1 MKLSLAQ
8 VEHVARLAQ
17 LTLSDQEKELFRE
30 QLSSILE
37 YAQRLQQ
44 VDTSAIPPT
53 ATVLPL
59 ENVMRDDE
67 IRHSLPL
74 ADVLANAPD
83 TEDGHFRVPVVL
95 EGEG

>member
-44 VDTSAIPPT
+44 LDTSAIPPT

-59 ENVMRDDE
+59 ENVMRDDQA
-67 IRHSLPL
+67 RPSLPL

>member
-1 MKLSLAQ
+1 MRLSPAE
-8 VEHVARLAQ
+8 VEHVAELARLA
-17 LTLSDQEKELFRE
+17 LSDQEKELFGE

-37 YAQRLQQ
+37 YVERLQQ
-44 VDTSAIPPT
+44 LDTGAIPPT

-67 IRHSLPL
+67 VQPSLPL

-83 TEDGHFRVPVVL
+83 VEANCFRVPLVL
-95 EGEG
+95 ETEG